1 MTRYALALGSNLGDR
16 ADHLRAALDAL
27 ANKTELVGV
36 SPLYET
42 EPVGG
47 PEQEPFLNAVA
58 VVETQLGGH
67 HLLSLAHEIEGV
79 RGRQREVEWGPRT
92 LDIDIVATDGE
103 AIDDP
108 PALVVPHPMAK
119 ERRFVLEPLVE
130 VWPDA
135 PVGAGVTA
143 TEALRRTP
151 PGGVD
156 LLAAEWS
163 RDRGWAGRLW
173 VAGQL
178 VVFSAIG
185 LAYVLEG
192 SMPVGRVGIGRII
205 GALFGLVGLVGMAWS
220 ARSLGAGLTAVPEP
234 APGGAMIVSGPYRWV
249 RHPMY
254 TSVFL
259 LFAGAALFL
268 GSMSALALSVL
279 LLAYFWLKSRYEE
292 RQLRIAYSGYR
303 SYRRRVRSRFVPY
316 FL

>member
-16 ADHLRAALDAL
+16 VDHLRAALDAL
-27 ANKTELVGV
+27 ANKTELVAV

-58 VVETQLGGH
+58 IVETRLGGH
-67 HLLSLAHEIEGV
+67 QLLRLAHEIERV

-108 PALVVPHPMAK
+108 PVLVVPHPRAT
-119 ERRFVLEPLVE
+119 ERRFVLEPLVG

-135 PVGAGVTA
+135 PVGRGVTA
-143 TEALRRTP
+143 SEALPRTP

-156 LLAAEWS
+156 LLAIEWS
-163 RDRGWAGRLW
+163 RERRWPGRLW

-178 VVFSAIG
+178 VVFAAIG
-185 LAYVLEG
+185 LAYVIEG
-192 SMPVGRVGIGRII
+192 SMPDGRVGIGRLI
-205 GALFGLVGLVGMAWS
+205 GALLGLVGLVGMAWS

-234 APGGAMIVSGPYRWV
+234 ASGGAMIVSGPYRWV

-254 TSVFL
+254 TSVVL

-268 GSMSALALSVL
+268 GSTSALALSVL
-279 LLAYFWLKSRYEE
+279 LLVYFWLKSRYEE

-303 SYRRRVRSRFVPY
+303 FYRGRVTSRFIPF